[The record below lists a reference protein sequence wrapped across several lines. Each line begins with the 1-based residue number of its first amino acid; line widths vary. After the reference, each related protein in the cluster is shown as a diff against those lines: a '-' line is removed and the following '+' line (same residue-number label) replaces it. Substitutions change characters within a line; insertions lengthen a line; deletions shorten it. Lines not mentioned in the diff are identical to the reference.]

1 MHSSIII
8 TSLCAALA
16 VAKPLHRHAK
26 KEYKTELKI
35 ETVFVTVTAGAPVV
49 ETEAPAPST
58 VVVVNTVYA
67 GGNNA
72 ASRQPTKQKPSAA
85 PPAAPVKS
93 EPPVVVV
100 TSTEAPVVIAQAPS
114 TPAVVVAPTSTY
126 VAPVVVPTTSVA
138 PVVVKPSSTAVA
150 ASSAVVD
157 ALSGYPSMAVAQH
170 NVHRANHSAPDV
182 AWNQTLADW
191 ALNTAKSCVFKHD
204 M

>member
-35 ETVFVTVTAGAPVV
+35 ETVFVTVTAGAPVL
-49 ETEAPAPST
+49 ETEVAAPST
-58 VVVVNTVYA
+58 VVVFNTVYA
-67 GGNNA
+67 AGGRH
-72 ASRQPTKQKPSAA
+72 SKQPKPSPVAS
-85 PPAAPVKS
+85 AAPVKS
-93 EPPVVVV
+93 EAPVVVV
-100 TSTEAPVVIAQAPS
+100 TSIEAPVVIAQAPS
-114 TPAVVVAPTSTY
+114 SSPAPVVVQPTSIY

-138 PVVVKPSSTAVA
+138 PVVVQPSPTAVA